1 MPASWRPRYKE
12 AVDSLLDLLH
22 NFGILPSRTSTAA
35 APGERA
41 DVTRARTAHQG
52 AVSSLEG
59 ARKQLEDV
67 KATLD
72 KDWGPEWEWKK
83 LEGVCVEKD
92 TGECVDATYRRAT
105 DARRYTYELCLF
117 KEGKQKS
124 NKSHTS
130 TSLGSVARLCD
141 ELTRSHFSSWHPT
154 APAGSAE
161 RYSKQVYDRG
171 QQCWNGPERSI
182 KVRRTQR
189 SSKLTGPS
197 WTSPAAR
204 QTRSCPSSSRAFAVR
219 LRFSLTT
226 AAKNAST
233 SSR

>member
-1 MPASWRPRYKE
+1 MAVFRVEDYVPASWRPRYKE

-22 NFGILPSRTSTAA
+22 NFGILPSRTSSAA

-92 TGECVDATYRRAT
+92 TGECV
-105 DARRYTYELCLF
+105 
-117 KEGKQKS
+117 G
-124 NKSHTS
+124 TS
-130 TSLGSVARLCD
+130 CRCGR
-141 ELTRSHFSSWHPT
+141 
-154 APAGSAE
+154 
-161 RYSKQVYDRG
+161 
-171 QQCWNGPERSI
+171 
-182 KVRRTQR
+182 
-189 SSKLTGPS
+189 
-197 WTSPAAR
+197 
-204 QTRSCPSSSRAFAVR
+204 
-219 LRFSLTT
+219 
-226 AAKNAST
+226 
-233 SSR
+233 

>member
-1 MPASWRPRYKE
+1 MLTLAVFRVEDYVPASWRPRYKE

-22 NFGILPSRTSTAA
+22 NFGILPARTSTTAA
-35 APGERA
+35 SGERA

-83 LEGVCVEKD
+83 LEGVCVDKD
-92 TGECVDATYRRAT
+92 TGECVGSRRLGKT

-130 TSLGSVARLCD
+130 TSLGFVGRLSD
-141 ELTRSHFSSWHPT
+141 SLTRRHFSSWHPT

-182 KVRRTQR
+182 KVRGMQR
-189 SSKLTGPS
+189 SSKLTVAS
-197 WTSPAAR
+197 WTSPVAHP
-204 QTRSCPSSSRAFAVR
+204 TRSCPSSSRAFAVR
-219 LRFSLTT
+219 PRF
-226 AAKNAST
+226 
-233 SSR
+233 R